1 MPSSDGSAA
10 IDPAA
15 QAAAIAEAEAAFRS
29 FTIELFTLFG
39 IGALSTVLRT
49 YGRIRKVGLANLAA
63 DDFLVWLGLICYATQ
78 ASLGYSIGNLAQGL
92 ANNGMT
98 DEQRASIDVNGK
110 EHELRVLGSQIQVA
124 GWTVY
129 STLIWCFKL
138 SMLFFYVRLTVC
150 DFIQEQTPRLGAQEP
165 LARLTVPMLLPIG
178 GTWSSVPHARVV
190 TPNPGNQC
198 QPALSAPIVWSSFA
212 ANVSTDI
219 YLILIPLDL
228 LWGSTLKLYQKI
240 ASTIVLGTGIFVLAC
255 AILKTIYVLVDPVNG
270 AQLAG
275 EWGTREAFTCV
286 VTTNLPMIFPL
297 LRQWLGPLLPSFLR
311 SSRYTSG
318 NTKKYET
325 RPGFRT
331 IGGGDGKGGGLGG
344 GGCGISG
351 SGEARTPRRTKGS
364 GNPVESNI
372 SFTESEERMMGGGG
386 GGGIAAGGVKLQRL
400 SRIGMAVTSPHQ
412 QGVAVAGVYSPT
424 TRTVTASEREDDVA
438 LPRGNNIVVSS
449 EVEVTSDRA
458 SNGEQRPQRPHE
470 AW

>member
-1 MPSSDGSAA
+1 MSGSEGSAA
-10 IDPAA
+10 MDPAA
-15 QAAAIAEAEAAFRS
+15 QAAAIVESEAAFRS

-49 YGRIRKVGLANLAA
+49 YARIKKVGLTNLAV
-63 DDFLVWLGLICYATQ
+63 DDFLVWLGLFCYATQ
-78 ASLGYSIGNLAQGL
+78 ASLGYSIGSLAQGL

-98 DEQRASIDVNGK
+98 DEQRARIDVNSK

-129 STLIWCFKL
+129 SILIWCFKL
-138 SMLFFYVRLTVC
+138 SMLFFYVRLT
-150 DFIQEQTPRLGAQEP
+150 EGLGRAYRMRVWYGFGLV
-165 LARLTVPMLLPIG
+165 LATFFSTILTISLGCRPFNHY
-178 GTWSSVPHARVV
+178 WQV
-190 TPNPGNQC
+190 TPNPGNHC
-198 QPALSAPIVWSSFA
+198 QPALSDPIIWSSFA

-228 LWGSTLKLYQKI
+228 LWSSTLKLYQKI
-240 ASTIVLGTGIFVLAC
+240 ASTIVLGTGIFVLVC
-255 AILKTIYVLVDPVNG
+255 AILKTVYVLVDPVNG

-275 EWGTREAFTCV
+275 QWGTREAFTCV
-286 VTTNLPMIFPL
+286 ITTNLPMVFPL

-318 NTKKYET
+318 NTKKYKT
-325 RPGFRT
+325 PTGFRT
-331 IGGGDGKGGGLGG
+331 IGGSDGKGGPGLGG
-344 GGCGISG
+344 GGSG
-351 SGEARTPRRTKGS
+351 SGRTARKTKGS
-364 GNPVESNI
+364 GNPVESNV

-386 GGGIAAGGVKLQRL
+386 GGGGGGAAGEVRLQRL
-400 SRIGMAVTSPHQ
+400 SRAGAAAATPPQ
-412 QGVAVAGVYSPT
+412 QGGVMAGVYPPT

-438 LPRGNNIVVSS
+438 LPPGNNIVVSS

-458 SNGEQRPQRPHE
+458 SHGEQRPQRPHE

>member
-1 MPSSDGSAA
+1 MSSSDGSAA
-10 IDPAA
+10 MDPAA
-15 QAAAIAEAEAAFRS
+15 QAAAIAKAEATFRS

-49 YGRIRKVGLANLAA
+49 YGRIKKVGFANLAP

-129 STLIWCFKL
+129 SMLIWCFKL
-138 SMLFFYVRLTVC
+138 SMLFFYVRLT
-150 DFIQEQTPRLGAQEP
+150 EGLGRAYRMRVWYGFALV
-165 LARLTVPMLLPIG
+165 LATFFGTILTIFLGCRPFNHY
-178 GTWSSVPHARVV
+178 WQV

-240 ASTIVLGTGIFVLAC
+240 ASTIVLGTGIFVLVC

-286 VTTNLPMIFPL
+286 VTTNLPMVFPL

-344 GGCGISG
+344 GGGISG

-372 SFTESEERMMGGGG
+372 SFTGSEERIMGGG
-386 GGGIAAGGVKLQRL
+386 GGGIAAGEVKLQRL
-400 SRIGMAVTSPHQ
+400 SRIGMAVTSPPQ

-424 TRTVTASEREDDVA
+424 TRTVTASEREDGVA